1 MEDFKDFWN
10 KNKGIIIG
18 VAIAVLLLITRLHDL
33 VIGVILIIACGFI
46 GNYIYNNKDEVKQ
59 KLKKFIDKL

>member
-1 MEDFKDFWN
+1 MENFGDFWN

-18 VAIAVLLLITRLHDL
+18 VIIAILLLITGLHDL
-33 VIGVILIIACGFI
+33 IVAILLIGVCAYG
-46 GNYIYNNKDEVKQ
+46 GNYIYHNKNDVKQ